1 MEKMEGVVEKIGF
14 RSTHL
19 RLPNDHLGVVPN
31 KKLIDEH
38 LENLSVKELHKVLQ
52 QIYLEP
58 NLNKEQ
64 IIECI
69 SQLNDLLHKN
79 TFIETGGTAY
89 FKGFHDNKLHI
100 QIQYALKN
108 NQDRKRIHQLKEQ
121 INLDIYAIV
130 RTSLSK
136 S

>member
-1 MEKMEGVVEKIGF
+1 M
-14 RSTHL
+14 STFE
-19 RLPNDHLGVVPN
+19 N

-64 IIECI
+64 IIECV

-108 NQDRKRIHQLKEQ
+108 NQDRNSIHQLKEQ